1 MDVSHQTF
9 KAHLMSISNQLTSDD
24 LNKMKFVLQDDLPK
38 RKLEGVQQ
46 PYQLFSL
53 MMEAKLLSANNLTR
67 LGELLKSTGRMD
79 LSNDVLQQVGQ
90 QMEVEGEL
98 K

>member
-1 MDVSHQTF
+1 
-9 KAHLMSISNQLTSDD
+9 MSISNQLTSDD